1 MEPDP
6 PIALQPEGSG
16 MTAKAEALAVLAR
29 HAGEWVTAQELIDA
43 GAGYRFGARLDDL
56 RRDGH
61 AIESKRGKRG
71 WLYRLRVSGQTELWE
86 AASKSAEKAVRGFA
100 SESFRFSARPY

>member
-1 MEPDP
+1 
-6 PIALQPEGSG
+6 

-29 HAGEWVTAQELIDA
+29 HAGEWITAQELIDA

-71 WLYRLRVSGQTELWE
+71 WLYRLRVPGQTELWE
-86 AASKSAEKAVRGFA
+86 AA
-100 SESFRFSARPY
+100 